1 MTTEKNLWLRVKK
14 NLPHDCYATR
24 IENRMDGGVPDVH
37 VIWNGLAFWIELK
50 LTKANKIRLSPN
62 QIAWNTKYS
71 LNNGL
76 AYILVQRIGEGSLFL
91 FRGDDA
97 RELATNG
104 LNTEPIIKVSGAGF
118 GDIFGA
124 IRDSGIK
131 HLESII
137 GAHKDKDKDNEQ

>member
-1 MTTEKNLWLRVKK
+1 MTTEKNLWIRVKK
-14 NLPHDCYATR
+14 NLPENSFATR
-24 IENRMDGGVPDVH
+24 LESRIANGVPDVH
-37 VIWNGLAFWIELK
+37 IIWDKLSFWIELK
-50 LTKANKIRLSPN
+50 ITKANKIKLSSN

-76 AYILVQRIGEGSLFL
+76 AYILVQRVGEGSLFL

-104 LNTEPIIKVSGAGF
+104 LNTEPIIKVSGSGF

-124 IRDSGIK
+124 IRESGIK
-131 HLESII
+131 HLESVIKK
-137 GAHKDKDKDNEQ
+137 HKQGD

>member
-37 VIWNGLAFWIELK
+37 VIWDGLPFWIELK

-91 FRGDDA
+91 FRGEDA
-97 RELATNG
+97 RQLAIDG
-104 LNTEPIIKVSGAGF
+104 LNTEPIIKVSGSGF
-118 GDIFGA
+118 GDIFGS
-124 IRDSGIK
+124 IRESGIK
-131 HLESII
+131 HLETVIKK
-137 GAHKDKDKDNEQ
+137 HKQGD

>member
-37 VIWNGLAFWIELK
+37 VIWNGLPFWIELK

-62 QIAWNTKYS
+62 QIAWKTKYS

-104 LNTEPIIKVSGAGF
+104 LNTEPIIKVSGSGF

-124 IRDSGIK
+124 IRESGIK
-131 HLESII
+131 HLESVIKK
-137 GAHKDKDKDNEQ
+137 HKQGD